1 MTIVRQPSDEIKPDY
16 SPDHP
21 WARGVPLAPCAA
33 CSTRGPYPWPLCDEC
48 QRKFFC
54 CICYYEMGH
63 RNRLPTTDGR
73 ALHPRCLGKKPRKV
87 PR

>member
-1 MTIVRQPSDEIKPDY
+1 MSIVRQSPDEIKPDY

-21 WARGVPLAPCAA
+21 WALGVPLAPCAA
-33 CSTRGPYPWPLCDEC
+33 CRGQIKLCDAC
-48 QRKFFC
+48 QRWQFC